1 MCSDKNKPMKILI
14 IVNPMSGRGKA
25 AKNISKLESLLK
37 KKEVDYKMV
46 LTSSPGDA
54 KTIASERRKDFDIVS
69 VFGGDGTMN
78 EVLNGLVGGNTPMS
92 IIPIGTGN
100 DFARSA
106 NLPMK
111 MEPALDNILNGKPIS
126 YDIGLFNNERYFINV
141 IGIGFDAFAN
151 IQSRKIKRLRGTM
164 VYVVAVFKTLRQ
176 WTSVKMKIQM
186 DNKEIEDL
194 SYLTCIAN
202 GWSVGGGLSLAP
214 DANLNDGFFDI
225 CHVSDIS
232 SAKIV
237 RHFSRLMNGKIN
249 DFSEVSLHRSKKI
262 KIASNDYLPMHL
274 DGEII
279 EGENKE
285 FDIEIIPNGFTLW
298 HS

>member
-1 MCSDKNKPMKILI
+1 MKILF
-14 IVNPMSGRGKA
+14 IVNPMSGRGRA
-25 AKNISKLESLLK
+25 AKNISKLESLLG
-37 KKEVDYKMV
+37 KKEVDYKMIK
-46 LTSSPGDA
+46 TSSPGDA
-54 KTIASERRKDFDIVS
+54 KNIASERRKDFDIVS

-186 DNKEIEDL
+186 DDKEIEGL

-214 DANLNDGFFDI
+214 NANLNDGLFDI

-232 SAKIV
+232 AGKIV

>member
-1 MCSDKNKPMKILI
+1 MKILI

-25 AKNISKLESLLK
+25 AKNISKLESLLE

-46 LTSSPGDA
+46 QTSSPGDA

-111 MEPALDNILNGKPIS
+111 MEPALDNILKGKPIS

-186 DNKEIEDL
+186 DDKKIEDL

-232 SAKIV
+232 SIKIV

-249 DFSEVSLHRSKKI
+249 DFSEVSWHRSKKI
-262 KIASNDYLPMHL
+262 KITSNDYLPMHL

>member
-1 MCSDKNKPMKILI
+1 MKILI

-25 AKNISKLESLLK
+25 AKNISKLESLLE

-46 LTSSPGDA
+46 QTSSPGDA

-111 MEPALDNILNGKPIS
+111 MEPALDNILKGKPIS

-186 DNKEIEDL
+186 DDKEIEDL

-232 SAKIV
+232 SIKIV

-262 KIASNDYLPMHL
+262 KITSNDYLPMHL

>member
-1 MCSDKNKPMKILI
+1 MKILI

-46 LTSSPGDA
+46 QTSSPGDA

-186 DNKEIEDL
+186 DGKHAPKLYIWKLLRVMFAYNTRNDTSQ
-194 SYLTCIAN
+194 SYNT
-202 GWSVGGGLSLAP
+202 
-214 DANLNDGFFDI
+214 GFKRN
-225 CHVSDIS
+225 
-232 SAKIV
+232 ATLPLW
-237 RHFSRLMNGKIN
+237 FSKQNN
-249 DFSEVSLHRSKKI
+249 
-262 KIASNDYLPMHL
+262 
-274 DGEII
+274 
-279 EGENKE
+279 
-285 FDIEIIPNGFTLW
+285 
-298 HS
+298 

>member
-1 MCSDKNKPMKILI
+1 MKILI

-25 AKNISKLESLLK
+25 AKNISKLESLLG
-37 KKEVDYKMV
+37 KKEIDYKMV

-176 WTSVKMKIQM
+176 WKSVKMKIQM
-186 DNKEIEDL
+186 DDKEIEDL

-232 SAKIV
+232 SGKIV

-262 KIASNDYLPMHL
+262 KITSNDYLPMHL

>member
-1 MCSDKNKPMKILI
+1 MYSDKNKPMKILF
-14 IVNPMSGRGKA
+14 IVNPVSGRGKA
-25 AKNISKLESLLK
+25 AKKISKLESLLK

-46 LTSSPGDA
+46 KTSSPGDA
-54 KTIASERRKDFDIVS
+54 KTIAFERRKNFDIVS

-111 MEPALDNILNGKPIS
+111 MEVALDNILNGKPIS

-176 WTSVKMKIQM
+176 WTSVKMKIEM
-186 DNKEIEDL
+186 DDKEIEDL

-232 SAKIV
+232 SGKIV

-262 KIASNDYLPMHL
+262 KITSNDSLPMHL